1 LKRLQRAGVR
11 GRDLEGRLSGI
22 DRPDLLT
29 RAVIAVAAACEIT
42 IIVFGIRYTRRR
54 RSTVGVERLTGA
66 SAEVVTALAPTGQV
80 RFDAEIWQAHAEAA
94 AQVGDTVRIKSVE
107 GLTLEVE
114 PIAPG
119 TQLDRRQTLRAR
131 PATFGQTP
139 RRT

>member
-1 LKRLQRAGVR
+1 V
-11 GRDLEGRLSGI
+11 I
-22 DRPDLLT
+22 LLVALVLALVLLPWPWSV
-29 RAVIAVAAACEIT
+29 AVIAAAAACEIA

-54 RSTVGVERLTGA
+54 RSTVGVERLIGA

-80 RFDAEIWQAHAEAA
+80 RFDGEIWQAHADAGV
-94 AQVGDTVRIKSVE
+94 QVGDTVRIKSVE

-119 TQLDRRQTLRAR
+119 AQLDRRQAPRAR